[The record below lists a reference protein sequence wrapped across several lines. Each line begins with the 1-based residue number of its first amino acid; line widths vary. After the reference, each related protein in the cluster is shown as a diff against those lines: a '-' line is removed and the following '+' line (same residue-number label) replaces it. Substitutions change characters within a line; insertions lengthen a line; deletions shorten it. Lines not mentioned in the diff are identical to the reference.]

1 MENWWNVSL
10 ERDGVQLLE
19 RHTVVAGS
27 EADQWQGKNEL
38 IIKELILWE
47 LYSWFIPKCG
57 NVTFYV
63 CDVDSEI
70 RKNALLVAFSTWKS
84 FILPQI

>member
-1 MENWWNVSL
+1 MSL
-10 ERDGVQLLE
+10 QRDGVQLLE

-47 LYSWFIPKCG
+47 LYS
-57 NVTFYV
+57 
-63 CDVDSEI
+63 
-70 RKNALLVAFSTWKS
+70 
-84 FILPQI
+84 